1 MSDLDGQVVLLTGA
15 STGIGRHLAEG
26 LARRGMTV
34 AGMARN
40 GDRLAEA
47 MDQVREATGAR
58 VIAVPADVTDRD
70 AVEAGVAR
78 VEEEFGRIDL
88 LVNNAGLMDG
98 AEVPLWQ
105 ADPDDW
111 WGVVRSH
118 VLGGFLLVRAVVP
131 GMVARGHGRVIS
143 LGSGLGTRGSTLYTA
158 YSVGKTGLM
167 RLTESLAEGLEGTG
181 VRAFDMAPG
190 VVRTDM
196 STSMSI
202 HESRTEWTPPERVV
216 ALAAAIAAGELDQWS
231 GRLLHAGSDD
241 LDALRTTTPDH
252 PARKLRLRPY
262 GESDPV
268 S

>member
-1 MSDLDGQVVLLTGA
+1 
-15 STGIGRHLAEG
+15 
-26 LARRGMTV
+26 
-34 AGMARN
+34 MARN
-40 GDRLAEA
+40 GDRLTEA
-47 MDQVREATGAR
+47 LERVAEATGAR
-58 VIAVPADVTDRD
+58 TIAVPADVTDRA

-105 ADPDDW
+105 ADPSDW
-111 WGVVRSH
+111 WGVVTSH
-118 VLGGFLLVRAVVP
+118 ILGGFLLVRAVVP
-131 GMVARGHGRVIS
+131 GMVSRGRGRVIS
-143 LGSGLGTRGSTLYTA
+143 LGSGLGTRASDLYTA

-181 VRAFDMAPG
+181 VHAFDMAPG

-202 HESRTEWTPPERVV
+202 HEHRTEWTPPEQVV
-216 ALAAAIAAGELDQWS
+216 ALAASIAAGELDQWS

-241 LDALRTTTPDH
+241 LGSLRATTPDH
-252 PARKLRLRPY
+252 AGRKLRLRPY
-262 GESDPV
+262 GEDDPV
-268 S
+268 G